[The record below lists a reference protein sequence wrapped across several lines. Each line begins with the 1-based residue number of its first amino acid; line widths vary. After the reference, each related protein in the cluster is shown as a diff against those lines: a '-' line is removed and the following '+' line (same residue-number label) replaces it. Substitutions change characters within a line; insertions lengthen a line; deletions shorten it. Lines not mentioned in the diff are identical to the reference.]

1 VSQGGSRAYRAIRAI
16 AFRLDAERAH
26 DAGIALAARAGPA
39 LARTS
44 PPGRDPRLAQRL
56 WGLDFPNP
64 IGLAAG
70 YDKNAR
76 ALATWR
82 ALGFGFV
89 ELGSVTPRAQTG
101 NPRPRLFRLPEDDA
115 LVNRM
120 GFNNDGADAIAER
133 IARVRRSGPLG
144 IPVGVNVG
152 KQRETAPQDAAR
164 DYHDVIAR
172 TWGVADYLVL
182 NVSSPNTP
190 GLRDLQESGALS
202 EVLSAAEDANRAEAA
217 RAGRAPHPL
226 LVKIAPD
233 LTDEQALSVAELA
246 RSRSL
251 AGLIVSNTTLARPD
265 LRSPRAAEAGGLS
278 GRPLAARS
286 LAMLRL
292 VCAHAPELPVV
303 SAGGVFDADDAW
315 ERLAAGA
322 RLVQVWTALAYE
334 GPGLVRRMTRGLT
347 ERMDREGVAE
357 IAALIGRGR

>member
-1 VSQGGSRAYRAIRAI
+1 MSRAYRALRTL

-39 LARTS
+39 LARRS
-44 PPGRDPRLAQRL
+44 PPGRDPRLAQRV

-76 ALATWR
+76 ALPAWR

-89 ELGSVTPRAQTG
+89 ELGSVTPRAQPG
-101 NPRPRLFRLPEDDA
+101 NPRPRLFRLPEDEA
-115 LVNRM
+115 IVNRM
-120 GFNNDGADAIAER
+120 GFNNDGADAVAER

-144 IPVGVNVG
+144 IPIGVNIG
-152 KQRETAPQDAAR
+152 KQRETPAEDAAR

-172 TWGVADYLVL
+172 TWAAADYFVL

-190 GLRDLQESGALS
+190 GLRDLQDSGALS
-202 EVLSAAEDANRAEAA
+202 GVLAAAEEANRAEAA
-217 RAGRAPHPL
+217 RAGRPPHPL

-233 LTDEQALSVAELA
+233 LTDEQALAIVDLA
-246 RSRSL
+246 RARDL
-251 AGLIVSNTTLARPD
+251 AGLIVCNTTIARPA
-265 LRSPRAAEAGGLS
+265 LRSPRATETGGLS
-278 GRPLAARS
+278 GRPVAARS
-286 LAMLRL
+286 LEMLRV

-303 SAGGVFDADDAW
+303 SVGGVFDADDAW

-334 GPGLVRRMTRGLT
+334 GPGLVRAITRGLT
-347 ERMDREGVAE
+347 ERMGREGVPDV
-357 IAALIGRGR
+357 AALVGRGS